1 MIFTPELLSLLG
13 GGLAGFVFKHW
24 AQQAS
29 DRQQITEL
37 LIKKQDAADA
47 SSDKAS
53 KRDQSE
59 GGKWIRRFLAVAVMS
74 GIILFPFLL
83 TLLHEPTVV
92 SETTPV
98 RSFLG
103 LFEWGGREKFFELYG
118 YYLSPEIRTAV
129 LGIIGYYFGN
139 ASATRK

>member
-1 MIFTPELLSLLG
+1 MFTSEIISLLG
-13 GGLAGFVFKHW
+13 GGFAGFVFKYW

-37 LIKKQDAADA
+37 LIKRQQADSESA
-47 SSDKAS
+47 DKAS

-59 GGKWIRRFLAVAVMS
+59 SGKWIRRFLVISVMS

-83 TLLHEPTVV
+83 TLLHEPTIV

-103 LFEWGGREKFFELYG
+103 LFEWGGREKFYELYG
-118 YYLSPEIRTAV
+118 YFISPEMRTAV

>member
-1 MIFTPELLSLLG
+1 MAFTPELLSLLG

-24 AQQAS
+24 AQQAA

-37 LIKKQDAADA
+37 LIKQQQSNDA
-47 SSDKAS
+47 SADKAS

-59 GGKWIRRFLAVAVMS
+59 SGKWIRRFLVVSVMA

-103 LFEWGGREKFFELYG
+103 LFEWGGREKFYELYG
-118 YYLSPEIRTAV
+118 YFISPEMRTAV

-139 ASATRK
+139 SSATRR